1 MNTRAQVLS
10 LIAELFLSGVPDN
23 VSASD
28 IRQGLTAM
36 VDREYQ
42 PSEIP
47 VSVEGLIATN
57 LQSALL
63 ELALVSGTMS
73 ATEIRNALQSLTT
86 TSRLNKSAVY
96 GGEFS
101 LNRRGKG
108 NVLDGSFQTGMTNVS
123 KGDFWVYSDE
133 NQGGDS
139 LMVGDW
145 VLALRD
151 APVGFNYSDG
161 VNWEV
166 IHFGDT
172 SITQVNVELKHL
184 RLTPTLPSDTLRM
197 TGINA
202 EVINV
207 VINKLTY
214 MGKLDDGEFGNY
226 DYVYRYVNMQGT
238 DIVINEDLLGF
249 QFQPGMVVDIM
260 YKLNN

>member
-1 MNTRAQVLS
+1 MAERSRTTLKNYFNTGDKPTEAQFADLIDSFLS
-10 LIAELFLSGVPDN
+10 LADDGG
-23 VSASD
+23 AK
-28 IRQGLTAM
+28 IR
-36 VDREYQ
+36 
-42 PSEIP
+42 
-47 VSVEGLIATN
+47 
-57 LQSALL
+57 ALL
-63 ELALVSGTMS
+63 ELLTGT
-73 ATEIRNALQSLTT
+73 T
-86 TSRLNKSAVY
+86 RLNKSAVR
-96 GGEFS
+96 GADFA
-101 LNRRGKG
+101 LNRRGRG
-108 NVLDGSFQTGMTNVS
+108 NVLDGSFQNGMTS
-123 KGDFWVYSDE
+123 ILKGDFWVYSDE
-133 NQGGDS
+133 NPAGDS
-139 LMVGDW
+139 LILGDW

-172 SITQVNVELKHL
+172 SITHVNVELKHL

-197 TGINA
+197 TDINA
-202 EVINV
+202 DVINV

-226 DYVYRYVNMQGT
+226 DCVYRYVNMQGT